1 MRGLISETASGLAH
15 TNIARIFGVIMEII
29 LLEKVP
35 NLGILGDQVKVKPGY
50 ARNFLIPKGKATEAT
65 PTNRARFEARRVEL
79 ERVAATA
86 LSTAQARATQLAE
99 LIVTLSVKTGSEG
112 RLFGS
117 VGAADI
123 ASAISAAGIELQ
135 KHEVRLPNGSIRQI
149 GEYDVDLHLHNEVKT
164 QIRVNIIAEA

>member
-1 MRGLISETASGLAH
+1 
-15 TNIARIFGVIMEII
+15 MEII
-29 LLEKVP
+29 LLEKIT
-35 NLGILGDQVKVKPGY
+35 NLGDLGDRIKVKPGY

-65 PTNRARFEARRVEL
+65 PANLARFEARRAEL
-79 ERVAATA
+79 ERIAAELLA
-86 LSTAQARATQLAE
+86 KAQARAEQLAE

-123 ASAISAAGIELQ
+123 ANAVSAAGIELQ
-135 KHEVRLPNGSIRQI
+135 KHEIRLSTGSIRQI
-149 GEYDVDLHLHNEVKT
+149 GEYDVDLLLHPEVKT

>member
-1 MRGLISETASGLAH
+1 
-15 TNIARIFGVIMEII
+15 MEII
-29 LLEKVP
+29 LLEKIT
-35 NLGILGDQVKVKPGY
+35 NLGGLGDRIKVKPGY

-65 PTNRARFEARRVEL
+65 PANLARFEARRAEL
-79 ERVAATA
+79 ERVAAELLA
-86 LSTAQARATQLAE
+86 KAKARAEQLAE

-123 ASAISAAGIELQ
+123 ANAVSAAGIELQ
-135 KHEVRLPNGSIRQI
+135 KHEIRLSTGSIRQI
-149 GEYDVDLHLHNEVKT
+149 GEYDVDLLLHPEVKT

>member
-1 MRGLISETASGLAH
+1 
-15 TNIARIFGVIMEII
+15 MEII
-29 LLEKVP
+29 LLEKIT
-35 NLGILGDQVKVKPGY
+35 NLGGLGDRIKVKPGY

-65 PTNRARFEARRVEL
+65 PANLARFEARRAEL
-79 ERVAATA
+79 ERIAAELLA
-86 LSTAQARATQLAE
+86 KAQARAEQLAE

-123 ASAISAAGIELQ
+123 ANAVSAAGIELQ
-135 KHEVRLPNGSIRQI
+135 KHEIRLSTGSIRQI
-149 GEYDVDLHLHNEVKT
+149 GEYDVDLLLHPEVKT

>member
-1 MRGLISETASGLAH
+1 
-15 TNIARIFGVIMEII
+15 MEII
-29 LLEKVP
+29 LLEKIT
-35 NLGILGDQVKVKPGY
+35 NLGGLGDRIKVKPGY

-65 PTNRARFEARRVEL
+65 PANLARFEARRAEL
-79 ERVAATA
+79 ERIATELLA
-86 LSTAQARATQLAE
+86 KAQARAEQLAE

-123 ASAISAAGIELQ
+123 ANAVSAAGIELQ
-135 KHEVRLPNGSIRQI
+135 KHEIRLSTGSIRQI
-149 GEYDVDLHLHNEVKT
+149 GEYDVDLLLHPKVKT